1 VKWAAQPGLHRSA
14 PEVTNP
20 AREWFQEEMRH

>member
-1 VKWAAQPGLHRSA
+1 VKWAAQPELHRLA

-20 AREWFQEEMRH
+20 SRNWFEESTR